1 MTKIQKETRITNPKR
16 EELKKISAP
25 LKALLKDGTITT
37 INEGLKEIYKASGH
51 DELKTLRQ
59 WNRDGKR
66 IIKGEKALLL
76 WGSPRKIDIKK
87 VSKEEEADKMD
98 FYPICYV
105 FSNKQVAVKEE
116 GGAK

>member
-1 MTKIQKETRITNPKR
+1 MTKIKKETRKTNPRR
-16 EELKKISAP
+16 EELKELSAGLKELVKIGEVP
-25 LKALLKDGTITT
+25 T
-37 INEGLKEIYKASGH
+37 INEGLKEIYKTNGH

-59 WNRDGKR
+59 WNKDGKR
-66 IIKGEKALLL
+66 VIKGEKALLL
-76 WGSPRKIDIKK
+76 WGSPRKIDLKK
-87 VSKEEEADKMD
+87 ASKEEEADKMD

>member
-1 MTKIQKETRITNPKR
+1 MTKIKKETRITNPKR

-25 LKALLKDGTITT
+25 LKALLKDGAITT

-76 WGSPRKIDIKK
+76 WGSPRKIDLKK
-87 VSKEEEADKMD
+87 ASKEEEADKMD